1 MRQEGNPEV
10 IWVRPHPDHFRITFL
25 PHEDTLREA
34 MKRIAHFLER
44 YRNKHALK
52 KGAAA
57 TVKA

>member
-1 MRQEGNPEV
+1 
-10 IWVRPHPDHFRITFL
+10 L

-34 MKRIAHFLER
+34 IKRIAHFLER